1 MTFSGSRLPMKS
13 RSASGTAVRSLAPRL
28 PTEASCERGM
38 KPRSPRSTTRPPRF
52 ASTTSASTTSPL
64 FASSAIRAHCR
75 RLRARRVERTTRPSG
90 PSGWT
95 TAATTLSPTAT
106 SVPSPFASR
115 RESTPAERPP
125 RSTSAS
131 SPLTEATT
139 PSTTS
144 PGRSGRRARSSSS
157 VPARSSAIVS
167 GSTATIRRAGKQRA
181 IGMIRQTG
189 GAREESVNPTARW
202 PERLAHIAVLLRAEG
217 TAVLA
222 TSGDDLRTVF
232 AHDVSPDAKWR
243 AIFDA
248 DAVVR
253 ALGGTTVG
261 TAVAAGRW
269 EDEAAFALLTRIDL
283 PDGEALLCAL
293 RHGVPFDA
301 VELSTASAA
310 AELLAMSV
318 GDGRAMAE
326 AKHESAQN
334 NDRVALLERLL
345 TGLKETR
352 DASAL
357 LARAAEDIATRIG
370 AGGTSIML
378 VEGNRLRVR
387 ASVGIGV
394 PLGHE
399 QRVDQGIAGWVA
411 SRGERVVL
419 RGPVDDDR
427 FHGSD
432 PQAGESVIVP
442 LRAGDEIIGVLNVK
456 RPTGEGFGEK
466 LEVLDAIAGD
476 VGRALMAINRISD
489 LEREWRS
496 EVALEDVMRHA
507 AANDADAAARTAA
520 TAFGHHAVVVRAD
533 DGTLLA
539 LHAEDKECR
548 EAALEASAKV
558 EAPPGAGVRVGVAR
572 HDRPYEPSEQQLAGR
587 AADALGLLAHAGVE
601 STSTR
606 HTGVRVLAVEDHP
619 VMRLG
624 VRALLER
631 EGLVV
636 AGITSTCAEA
646 VDLIAEN
653 EPDVVLLDL
662 GLPDATGP
670 ESVTRIREVSSSLPI
685 IAFSVERTPEVIR
698 AVLRAGANGFV
709 SKDAPSSQV
718 IAALESAV
726 QGLTSL
732 GPAESRAL
740 SRIAEAAVAE
750 ATDEPTDVEVDDSE
764 PGAAVPV
771 REPLTPRELEL
782 LRYLA
787 EGYTNKEIAR
797 AMVLAEDT
805 VKKGVQTLIAKLGAT
820 DRTHAVVLALRRHLI
835 E

>member
-1 MTFSGSRLPMKS
+1 MFTHDI
-13 RSASGTAVRSLAPRL
+13 
-28 PTEASCERGM
+28 
-38 KPRSPRSTTRPPRF
+38 SP
-52 ASTTSASTTSPL
+52 
-64 FASSAIRAHCR
+64 
-75 RLRARRVERTTRPSG
+75 
-90 PSGWT
+90 
-95 TAATTLSPTAT
+95 
-106 SVPSPFASR
+106 
-115 RESTPAERPP
+115 
-125 RSTSAS
+125 
-131 SPLTEATT
+131 
-139 PSTTS
+139 
-144 PGRSGRRARSSSS
+144 
-157 VPARSSAIVS
+157 
-167 GSTATIRRAGKQRA
+167 
-181 IGMIRQTG
+181 QT
-189 GAREESVNPTARW
+189 N
-202 PERLAHIAVLLRAEG
+202 
-217 TAVLA
+217 
-222 TSGDDLRTVF
+222 
-232 AHDVSPDAKWR
+232 WR

-253 ALGGTTVG
+253 ALNGATVG
-261 TAVAAGRW
+261 SAVAAGRW
-269 EDEAAFALLTRIDL
+269 DEQAAFALLTRIDL

-301 VELSTASAA
+301 VELSTASSA

-318 GDGRAMAE
+318 GDGRAMAD

-334 NDRVALLERLL
+334 TDRVALLEHLL
-345 TGLKETR
+345 TGLEETR

-357 LARAAEDIATRIG
+357 LARAAEDIASRIG

-399 QRVDQGIAGWVA
+399 QRLDQGIAGWVA

-419 RGPVDDDR
+419 HGPVDDDR
-427 FHGSD
+427 FRGSD
-432 PQAGESVIVP
+432 PQAGESVIMP

-558 EAPPGAGVRVGVAR
+558 EAPPGSGVRVGVAR
-572 HDRPYEPSEQQLAGR
+572 HDRPYEPSEEQLAGR

-718 IAALESAV
+718 IAALEAAV
-726 QGLTSL
+726 QGLTAL

-740 SRIAEAAVAE
+740 SRIAEATVAE

-764 PGAAVPV
+764 PGVAAPV
-771 REPLTPRELEL
+771 HEPLTPRELEL

>member
-1 MTFSGSRLPMKS
+1 
-13 RSASGTAVRSLAPRL
+13 
-28 PTEASCERGM
+28 
-38 KPRSPRSTTRPPRF
+38 
-52 ASTTSASTTSPL
+52 
-64 FASSAIRAHCR
+64 
-75 RLRARRVERTTRPSG
+75 
-90 PSGWT
+90 
-95 TAATTLSPTAT
+95 
-106 SVPSPFASR
+106 
-115 RESTPAERPP
+115 
-125 RSTSAS
+125 
-131 SPLTEATT
+131 
-139 PSTTS
+139 
-144 PGRSGRRARSSSS
+144 
-157 VPARSSAIVS
+157 
-167 GSTATIRRAGKQRA
+167 
-181 IGMIRQTG
+181 MIRQTG
-189 GAREESVNPTARW
+189 GAREETVNPTARW

-232 AHDVSPDAKWR
+232 AHDVSPETKWR
-243 AIFDA
+243 GIFDA

-253 ALGGTTVG
+253 ALSGTTVG

-269 EDEAAFALLTRIDL
+269 EEDAAFALLTRIDL

-318 GDGRAMAE
+318 GDGRAMAD

-334 NDRVALLERLL
+334 NDRVALLEHLL
-345 TGLKETR
+345 AGLEETR

-357 LARAAEDIATRIG
+357 LARAAEDIAKRIG

-399 QRVDQGIAGWVA
+399 QRVDEGIAGWVA

-419 RGPVDDDR
+419 LGPVDDDR

-432 PQAGESVIVP
+432 PQAGESVSMP
-442 LRAGDEIIGVLNVK
+442 LRAGDAIIGVLNVK
-456 RPTGEGFGEK
+456 RPTDAEGFGQK
-466 LEVLDAIAGD
+466 LDVLDAIAGD
-476 VGRALMAINRISD
+476 VARALVAINRID
-489 LEREWRS
+489 ELEREWRS

-507 AANDADAAARTAA
+507 AASDGDAAARTAA
-520 TAFGHHAVVVRAD
+520 SSFGHHAVAVRAP
-533 DGTLLA
+533 DGRLLG
-539 LHAEDKECR
+539 LHSEDKECR

-558 EAPPGAGVRVGVAR
+558 QAPPGSGVRVGVAR
-572 HDRPYEPSEQQLAGR
+572 HGRPYEPSEEQLAGR
-587 AADALGLLAHAGVE
+587 AADALGLLAHTEVDSAPKRRSGI
-601 STSTR
+601 
-606 HTGVRVLAVEDHP
+606 RVLAVEDHP

-636 AGITSTCAEA
+636 AGITATCAEA
-646 VDLIAEN
+646 VDLLGEN

-670 ESVTRIREVSSSLPI
+670 EAVARIREVSSSLPI

-698 AVLRAGANGFV
+698 AVLRAGANGYV
-709 SKDAPSSQV
+709 SKDAPASQV
-718 IAALESAV
+718 IAALEAAV
-726 QGLTSL
+726 QGLTAL
-732 GPAESRAL
+732 GPAEARAL
-740 SRIAEAAVAE
+740 SRIVEAVPVPEATEEAA
-750 ATDEPTDVEVDDSE
+750 DVETDDSE
-764 PGAAVPV
+764 PGAPVPV

>member
-1 MTFSGSRLPMKS
+1 MFTHDI
-13 RSASGTAVRSLAPRL
+13 
-28 PTEASCERGM
+28 
-38 KPRSPRSTTRPPRF
+38 SP
-52 ASTTSASTTSPL
+52 
-64 FASSAIRAHCR
+64 
-75 RLRARRVERTTRPSG
+75 
-90 PSGWT
+90 
-95 TAATTLSPTAT
+95 
-106 SVPSPFASR
+106 
-115 RESTPAERPP
+115 
-125 RSTSAS
+125 
-131 SPLTEATT
+131 
-139 PSTTS
+139 
-144 PGRSGRRARSSSS
+144 
-157 VPARSSAIVS
+157 
-167 GSTATIRRAGKQRA
+167 
-181 IGMIRQTG
+181 QT
-189 GAREESVNPTARW
+189 N
-202 PERLAHIAVLLRAEG
+202 
-217 TAVLA
+217 
-222 TSGDDLRTVF
+222 
-232 AHDVSPDAKWR
+232 WR

-253 ALGGTTVG
+253 ALNGATVG
-261 TAVAAGRW
+261 SAVAAGRW
-269 EDEAAFALLTRIDL
+269 DEQAAFALLTRIDL

-301 VELSTASAA
+301 VELSTASSA

-318 GDGRAMAE
+318 GDGRAMAD

-334 NDRVALLERLL
+334 TDRVALLEHLL
-345 TGLKETR
+345 TGLEETR

-357 LARAAEDIATRIG
+357 LARAAEDIASRIG

-399 QRVDQGIAGWVA
+399 QRLDQGIAGWVA

-419 RGPVDDDR
+419 HGPVDDDR
-427 FHGSD
+427 FRGSD
-432 PQAGESVIVP
+432 PQAGESVIMP

-558 EAPPGAGVRVGVAR
+558 EAPPGSGVRVGVAR
-572 HDRPYEPSEQQLAGR
+572 HDRPYEPSEEQLAGR

-718 IAALESAV
+718 IAALEAAV
-726 QGLTSL
+726 QGLTAL

-740 SRIAEAAVAE
+740 SRIAEATVAG

-764 PGAAVPV
+764 PGVAAPV
-771 REPLTPRELEL
+771 HEPLTPRELEL

>member
-1 MTFSGSRLPMKS
+1 M
-13 RSASGTAVRSLAPRL
+13 
-28 PTEASCERGM
+28 
-38 KPRSPRSTTRPPRF
+38 
-52 ASTTSASTTSPL
+52 
-64 FASSAIRAHCR
+64 
-75 RLRARRVERTTRPSG
+75 
-90 PSGWT
+90 
-95 TAATTLSPTAT
+95 
-106 SVPSPFASR
+106 
-115 RESTPAERPP
+115 
-125 RSTSAS
+125 
-131 SPLTEATT
+131 
-139 PSTTS
+139 
-144 PGRSGRRARSSSS
+144 
-157 VPARSSAIVS
+157 
-167 GSTATIRRAGKQRA
+167 
-181 IGMIRQTG
+181 
-189 GAREESVNPTARW
+189 
-202 PERLAHIAVLLRAEG
+202 
-217 TAVLA
+217 
-222 TSGDDLRTVF
+222 F
-232 AHDVSPDAKWR
+232 AHDVSPDTKWR

-253 ALGGTTVG
+253 ALSGTTIG
-261 TAVAAGRW
+261 TAIAAGRW
-269 EDEAAFALLTRIDL
+269 DAQAAFALLTRIDL

-301 VELSTASAA
+301 VELSTASSA

-318 GDGRAMAE
+318 GDGRAMAD
-326 AKHESAQN
+326 AKNESAQT
-334 NDRVALLERLL
+334 NDRVALLEHLL
-345 TGLKETR
+345 TGLEETR
-352 DASAL
+352 DASSL
-357 LARAAEDIATRIG
+357 LAQAAEDIARRMG

-378 VEGNRLRVR
+378 VEGKRLRVR

-399 QRVDQGIAGWVA
+399 QGVDEGIAGWVA
-411 SRGERVVL
+411 SRGETVVL
-419 RGPVDDDR
+419 HGPVDDDR
-427 FHGSD
+427 FRGSD
-432 PQAGESVIVP
+432 PGAGEAVIMP

-456 RPTGEGFGEK
+456 RPTGEEGFGQK

-476 VGRALMAINRISD
+476 VARALVAINRIDD

-507 AANDADAAARTAA
+507 AASDAEAAARTAA
-520 TAFGHHAVVVRAD
+520 SSFGHHAVAVRAP
-533 DGTLLA
+533 DGRLLA
-539 LHAEDKECR
+539 LHADDKECR

-558 EAPPGAGVRVGVAR
+558 EAPPGSGVRVGVAR
-572 HDRPYEPSEQQLAGR
+572 HGRPYEPSEEKLAGR
-587 AADALGLLAHAGVE
+587 AAEALGLLAH
-601 STSTR
+601 TSMDSAPSK
-606 HTGVRVLAVEDHP
+606 HSGIRVLAVEDHP

-670 ESVTRIREVSSSLPI
+670 EAVTRIREASSSLPI
-685 IAFSVERTPEVIR
+685 VAFSVERTPELIR
-698 AVLRAGANGFV
+698 AVLRAGANGYV
-709 SKDAPSSQV
+709 SKDASSSQV
-718 IAALESAV
+718 IAALEAAV
-726 QGLTSL
+726 QGLTAL
-732 GPAESRAL
+732 GPAETRAL
-740 SRIAEAAVAE
+740 SRPIDPIPVAEAAAE
-750 ATDEPTDVEVDDSE
+750 DTADVEVDESE

>member
-1 MTFSGSRLPMKS
+1 M
-13 RSASGTAVRSLAPRL
+13 
-28 PTEASCERGM
+28 
-38 KPRSPRSTTRPPRF
+38 
-52 ASTTSASTTSPL
+52 
-64 FASSAIRAHCR
+64 
-75 RLRARRVERTTRPSG
+75 
-90 PSGWT
+90 
-95 TAATTLSPTAT
+95 TAAMTVSPTAT
-106 SVPSPFASR
+106 SVPSALASR
-115 RESTPAERPP
+115 RERTPAERPP
-125 RSTSAS
+125 RSTRAS

-139 PSTTS
+139 PSTIS
-144 PGRSGRRARSSSS
+144 PGRSGRSARSSSWM
-157 VPARSSAIVS
+157 PARSSSIVSASVASRSATRPGAPAPWAPTPAAPTS
-167 GSTATIRRAGKQRA
+167 GSTAMTGRG
-181 IGMIRQTG
+181 QTTCHPYDSPNG
-189 GAREESVNPTARW
+189 GAWEVTVNPTARW
-202 PERLAHIAVLLRAEG
+202 PERLAHIAALLRAEG
-217 TAVLA
+217 AAVVA

-232 AHDVSPDAKWR
+232 THDVSPQTNWR

-253 ALGGTTVG
+253 ALNGTQVG
-261 TAVAAGRW
+261 TPVAAGRW
-269 EDEAAFALLTRIDL
+269 DEQAAFALLTRIDL

-293 RHGVPFDA
+293 RHGIPFDA
-301 VELSTASAA
+301 IELSTAGSA

-318 GDGRAMAE
+318 GDGRAIAD

-345 TGLKETR
+345 TGLEETR

-357 LARAAEDIATRIG
+357 LARAAEDIASRIG

-399 QRVDQGIAGWVA
+399 QRLDQGIAGWVA

-427 FHGSD
+427 FRGSD

-456 RPTGEGFGEK
+456 RPTGAEGFGEK

-476 VGRALMAINRISD
+476 VGRALVAINRVSD

-520 TAFGHHAVVVRAD
+520 SAFGHHAVVVRAD
-533 DGTLLA
+533 DGTLHA

-558 EAPPGAGVRVGVAR
+558 AAPPGAGVRVGVAR

-587 AADALGLLAHAGVE
+587 ATDALGLLAHAGVE

-718 IAALESAV
+718 IAALEAAV
-726 QGLTSL
+726 QGLTAL

-740 SRIAEAAVAE
+740 SRIAEATVAE

-764 PGAAVPV
+764 PGVAAPV
-771 REPLTPRELEL
+771 HEPLTPRELEL

>member
-1 MTFSGSRLPMKS
+1 
-13 RSASGTAVRSLAPRL
+13 
-28 PTEASCERGM
+28 
-38 KPRSPRSTTRPPRF
+38 
-52 ASTTSASTTSPL
+52 
-64 FASSAIRAHCR
+64 
-75 RLRARRVERTTRPSG
+75 
-90 PSGWT
+90 
-95 TAATTLSPTAT
+95 
-106 SVPSPFASR
+106 
-115 RESTPAERPP
+115 
-125 RSTSAS
+125 
-131 SPLTEATT
+131 
-139 PSTTS
+139 
-144 PGRSGRRARSSSS
+144 
-157 VPARSSAIVS
+157 
-167 GSTATIRRAGKQRA
+167 
-181 IGMIRQTG
+181 MIRQTG

-217 TAVLA
+217 AAVLA

-232 AHDVSPDAKWR
+232 AHDVSPDTKWR
-243 AIFDA
+243 GIFDA

-253 ALGGTTVG
+253 AIGGGTIG

-293 RHGVPFDA
+293 RHGIPFDA
-301 VELSTASAA
+301 VDLSTAGAA

-318 GDGRAMAE
+318 GDGRAMAD
-326 AKHESAQN
+326 AKHENAQN
-334 NDRVALLERLL
+334 NDRVALLEHLL
-345 TGLKETR
+345 TGLEETH

-357 LARAAEDIATRIG
+357 LARAAEDIATRMG

-378 VEGNRLRVR
+378 IEGNRLRVR

-399 QRVDQGIAGWVA
+399 QRVDEGIAGWVA

-419 RGPVDDDR
+419 LGPVDDER

-432 PQAGESVIVP
+432 PGAGESVIMP
-442 LRAGDEIIGVLNVK
+442 LRAGDDVIGVLNVK
-456 RPTGEGFGEK
+456 RPTGAEGFGQK

-476 VGRALMAINRISD
+476 VARALVAINRIDD
-489 LEREWRS
+489 LEREFRS

-507 AANDADAAARTAA
+507 AASDAEAAARTAA
-520 TAFGHHAVVVRAD
+520 SSFGHHAVVVRAP
-533 DGTLLA
+533 DGRILA
-539 LHAEDKECR
+539 LHADDKECR

-558 EAPPGAGVRVGVAR
+558 EAPPGLGVRVGVAR
-572 HDRPYEPSEQQLAGR
+572 HGRPYEPGEEQLAGR
-587 AADALGLLAHAGVE
+587 AADALGLLAHAEVASAPARRAGI
-601 STSTR
+601 
-606 HTGVRVLAVEDHP
+606 RVLAVEDHP

-662 GLPDATGP
+662 GLPDASGP
-670 ESVTRIREVSSSLPI
+670 EAVSRIREVSSSLPI
-685 IAFSVERTPEVIR
+685 IAFSVERVPEVIR
-698 AVLRAGANGFV
+698 AVLRAGANGYV

-718 IAALESAV
+718 IAALEAAV
-726 QGLTSL
+726 QGLTAL
-732 GPAESRAL
+732 GSAEARAL
-740 SRIAEAAVAE
+740 SRTAEAVPAAEAAEDTA
-750 ATDEPTDVEVDDSE
+750 DVEIDDSE

>member
-1 MTFSGSRLPMKS
+1 
-13 RSASGTAVRSLAPRL
+13 
-28 PTEASCERGM
+28 
-38 KPRSPRSTTRPPRF
+38 
-52 ASTTSASTTSPL
+52 
-64 FASSAIRAHCR
+64 
-75 RLRARRVERTTRPSG
+75 
-90 PSGWT
+90 
-95 TAATTLSPTAT
+95 
-106 SVPSPFASR
+106 
-115 RESTPAERPP
+115 
-125 RSTSAS
+125 
-131 SPLTEATT
+131 
-139 PSTTS
+139 
-144 PGRSGRRARSSSS
+144 
-157 VPARSSAIVS
+157 
-167 GSTATIRRAGKQRA
+167 
-181 IGMIRQTG
+181 MIRQTG
-189 GAREESVNPTARW
+189 GAREETVNPTARW

-217 TAVLA
+217 AAVLA

-232 AHDVSPDAKWR
+232 AHDVTPDTKWR
-243 AIFDA
+243 GIFDA

-253 ALGGTTVG
+253 ALSGSTVG
-261 TAVAAGRW
+261 TPVAAGRW
-269 EDEAAFALLTRIDL
+269 EEDAAFALLTRIDL

-301 VELSTASAA
+301 VELSTAGAA

-318 GDGRAMAE
+318 GDGRAMAD
-326 AKHESAQN
+326 AKNESAQN

-345 TGLKETR
+345 MGLEETR

-357 LARAAEDIATRIG
+357 LARAAEDIAARIG

-387 ASVGIGV
+387 ASVGVGV

-399 QRVDQGIAGWVA
+399 QRADEGIAGWVA

-419 RGPVDDDR
+419 MGPVDDDR
-427 FHGSD
+427 FRGSD
-432 PQAGESVIVP
+432 PQAGESVIMP

-456 RPTGEGFGEK
+456 RPTGGEGFGQK
-466 LEVLDAIAGD
+466 LEILDAIAGD
-476 VGRALMAINRISD
+476 VGRALVAINRID
-489 LEREWRS
+489 GLEREFRS
-496 EVALEDVMRHA
+496 EVALEDVMRQA
-507 AANDADAAARTAA
+507 AASDGDAAARTAA
-520 TAFGHHAVVVRAD
+520 SSFGHHAVAVRAS
-533 DGTLLA
+533 DGRILA

-558 EAPPGAGVRVGVAR
+558 EAAPGSGIRVGVAR
-572 HDRPYEPSEQQLAGR
+572 HGRPYEPSEEPLAAR
-587 AADALGLLAHAGVE
+587 TADALGLLAHTEGE
-601 STSTR
+601 SAPKRRS
-606 HTGVRVLAVEDHP
+606 GVRVLAVEDHP

-646 VDLIAEN
+646 VDLIAEE

-662 GLPDATGP
+662 SLPDASGP
-670 ESVTRIREVSSSLPI
+670 EAVTRIREVSSSLPI
-685 IAFSVERTPEVIR
+685 VAFSVEDSPEMIR
-698 AVLRAGANGFV
+698 AVLRAGANGYV
-709 SKDAPSSQV
+709 SKNAPSSQV
-718 IAALESAV
+718 VAALEAAV
-726 QGLTSL
+726 QGLTAL
-732 GPAESRAL
+732 GPAEARAL
-740 SRIAEAAVAE
+740 NRITEPIPVVGVVEGSAE
-750 ATDEPTDVEVDDSE
+750 VEVDDSE
-764 PGAAVPV
+764 PGAPVAV

>member
-1 MTFSGSRLPMKS
+1 M
-13 RSASGTAVRSLAPRL
+13 
-28 PTEASCERGM
+28 
-38 KPRSPRSTTRPPRF
+38 
-52 ASTTSASTTSPL
+52 
-64 FASSAIRAHCR
+64 
-75 RLRARRVERTTRPSG
+75 
-90 PSGWT
+90 
-95 TAATTLSPTAT
+95 
-106 SVPSPFASR
+106 
-115 RESTPAERPP
+115 
-125 RSTSAS
+125 
-131 SPLTEATT
+131 
-139 PSTTS
+139 
-144 PGRSGRRARSSSS
+144 
-157 VPARSSAIVS
+157 
-167 GSTATIRRAGKQRA
+167 
-181 IGMIRQTG
+181 GMIRQTG
-189 GAREESVNPTARW
+189 GAREETVNPTARW

-217 TAVLA
+217 AAVLA

-232 AHDVSPDAKWR
+232 AHDVAPDTKWR
-243 AIFDA
+243 GIFDA

-253 ALGGTTVG
+253 ALSGSTVG
-261 TAVAAGRW
+261 TPVAAGRW
-269 EDEAAFALLTRIDL
+269 EEDAAFALLTRIDL

-301 VELSTASAA
+301 VELSTAGAA

-318 GDGRAMAE
+318 GDGRAMAD
-326 AKHESAQN
+326 AKNESAQN

-345 TGLKETR
+345 MGLEETR

-357 LARAAEDIATRIG
+357 LARAAEDIAARIG

-387 ASVGIGV
+387 ASVGVGV

-399 QRVDQGIAGWVA
+399 QRADEGIAGWVA

-419 RGPVDDDR
+419 MGPVDDDR
-427 FHGSD
+427 FRGSD
-432 PQAGESVIVP
+432 PQAGESVIMP

-456 RPTGEGFGEK
+456 RPTGGEGFGQK
-466 LEVLDAIAGD
+466 LEILDAIAGD
-476 VGRALMAINRISD
+476 VGRALVAINRID
-489 LEREWRS
+489 GLEREFRS
-496 EVALEDVMRHA
+496 EVALEDVMRQA
-507 AANDADAAARTAA
+507 AASDGDAAARTAA
-520 TAFGHHAVVVRAD
+520 SSFGHHAVAVRAS
-533 DGTLLA
+533 DGRILA

-558 EAPPGAGVRVGVAR
+558 EAAPGSGIRVGVAR
-572 HDRPYEPSEQQLAGR
+572 HGRPYEPSEEPLAAR
-587 AADALGLLAHAGVE
+587 TADALGLLAHTEGE
-601 STSTR
+601 SAPKRRS
-606 HTGVRVLAVEDHP
+606 GVRVLAVEDHP

-646 VDLIAEN
+646 VDLIAEE

-662 GLPDATGP
+662 SLPDASGP
-670 ESVTRIREVSSSLPI
+670 EAVTRIREVSSSLPI
-685 IAFSVERTPEVIR
+685 VAFSVEDSPEVIR
-698 AVLRAGANGFV
+698 AVLRAGANGYV
-709 SKDAPSSQV
+709 SKDAPASQV
-718 IAALESAV
+718 VAALEAAV
-726 QGLTSL
+726 QGLTAL
-732 GPAESRAL
+732 GPAEARAL
-740 SRIAEAAVAE
+740 NRI
-750 ATDEPTDVEVDDSE
+750 TEPIPVVGVVEESGDTEVDDSE
-764 PGAAVPV
+764 PGAPVAV

>member
-1 MTFSGSRLPMKS
+1 MTG
-13 RSASGTAVRSLAPRL
+13 
-28 PTEASCERGM
+28 RGQTTCH
-38 KPRSPRSTTRPPRF
+38 PYDSPN
-52 ASTTSASTTSPL
+52 
-64 FASSAIRAHCR
+64 
-75 RLRARRVERTTRPSG
+75 
-90 PSGWT
+90 
-95 TAATTLSPTAT
+95 
-106 SVPSPFASR
+106 
-115 RESTPAERPP
+115 
-125 RSTSAS
+125 
-131 SPLTEATT
+131 
-139 PSTTS
+139 
-144 PGRSGRRARSSSS
+144 
-157 VPARSSAIVS
+157 
-167 GSTATIRRAGKQRA
+167 
-181 IGMIRQTG
+181 G
-189 GAREESVNPTARW
+189 GAWEDTVNPTARW
-202 PERLAHIAVLLRAEG
+202 PERLAHIAALLRAEG
-217 TAVLA
+217 AAVLA

-232 AHDVSPDAKWR
+232 AHEVSADTKWR
-243 AIFDA
+243 VIFDA

-253 ALGGTTVG
+253 ALNGAQVG
-261 TAVAAGRW
+261 TPVAAGRW
-269 EDEAAFALLTRIDL
+269 DEQAAFALLTRIDL

-301 VELSTASAA
+301 IELSTAGSA

-318 GDGRAMAE
+318 GDGRAIAD

-345 TGLKETR
+345 TGLEETR

-357 LARAAEDIATRIG
+357 LARAAEDIASRIG

-378 VEGNRLRVR
+378 VEGNRLRIR

-399 QRVDQGIAGWVA
+399 QRVDEGIAGWVA

-419 RGPVDDDR
+419 LGPVDDDR
-427 FHGSD
+427 FRGSD
-432 PQAGESVIVP
+432 PQAGEAVIMP
-442 LRAGDEIIGVLNVK
+442 LRAGAEVIGVLNVK
-456 RPTGEGFGEK
+456 RPTGADGFGQK
-466 LEVLDAIAGD
+466 LEVLDAVAGD
-476 VGRALMAINRISD
+476 VSRALVAIRRID
-489 LEREWRS
+489 RLERDWRS
-496 EVALEDVMRHA
+496 EAALEDVMRHA
-507 AANDADAAARTAA
+507 AANDAEAAARTAA
-520 TAFGHHAVVVRAD
+520 SSFGHHAVVVRAD

-558 EAPPGAGVRVGVAR
+558 EAPPGSGVRVGVAR
-572 HDRPYEPSEQQLAGR
+572 HGRPYEPGEEQLAGR
-587 AADALGLLAHAGVE
+587 AADALGLLAHAGVA
-601 STSTR
+601 SAPTR

-646 VDLIAEN
+646 VDLIAED

-662 GLPDATGP
+662 GLPDASGP
-670 ESVTRIREVSSSLPI
+670 EAVSRIRQVSSSLPI

-718 IAALESAV
+718 IAALEAAV
-726 QGLTSL
+726 QGLTAL
-732 GPAESRAL
+732 GPAEARAL
-740 SRIAEAAVAE
+740 SRIAEAIPVGDAADE
-750 ATDEPTDVEVDDSE
+750 AVEVEADDSE

>member
-1 MTFSGSRLPMKS
+1 
-13 RSASGTAVRSLAPRL
+13 
-28 PTEASCERGM
+28 
-38 KPRSPRSTTRPPRF
+38 
-52 ASTTSASTTSPL
+52 
-64 FASSAIRAHCR
+64 
-75 RLRARRVERTTRPSG
+75 
-90 PSGWT
+90 
-95 TAATTLSPTAT
+95 
-106 SVPSPFASR
+106 
-115 RESTPAERPP
+115 
-125 RSTSAS
+125 
-131 SPLTEATT
+131 
-139 PSTTS
+139 
-144 PGRSGRRARSSSS
+144 
-157 VPARSSAIVS
+157 
-167 GSTATIRRAGKQRA
+167 
-181 IGMIRQTG
+181 MIRQTG

-202 PERLAHIAVLLRAEG
+202 PERLAHIAILLRAEG
-217 TAVLA
+217 AAVLA
-222 TSGDDLRTVF
+222 TSGDDLRAVF
-232 AHDVSPDAKWR
+232 THDVLPDIKWR
-243 AIFDA
+243 GIFDA

-253 ALGGTTVG
+253 ALGGATIG

-293 RHGVPFDA
+293 RHGIPFDA
-301 VELSTASAA
+301 IELSTASSA
-310 AELLAMSV
+310 AELLGMSV
-318 GDGRAMAE
+318 GDGRAMAD

-334 NDRVALLERLL
+334 NDRVALLEHLL
-345 TGLKETR
+345 TDLEETR

-357 LARAAEDIATRIG
+357 LGRAAEDIASRMG

-399 QRVDQGIAGWVA
+399 QRLNEGIAGWVA

-419 RGPVDDDR
+419 LGPVDDDR
-427 FHGSD
+427 FRGSD
-432 PQAGESVIVP
+432 PQAGESVIMP
-442 LRAGDEIIGVLNVK
+442 LRAGDDVIGVLNLK
-456 RPTGEGFGEK
+456 RPTGGEGFGQK

-476 VGRALMAINRISD
+476 LARALAAINRID
-489 LEREWRS
+489 GLERERRS
-496 EVALEDVMRHA
+496 EAALEDVMRHA
-507 AANDADAAARTAA
+507 ATRDAEAAARTAA
-520 TAFGHHAVVVRAD
+520 TAFGHHAVAVRAT
-533 DGTLLA
+533 DGRILA
-539 LHAEDKECR
+539 LHADDKECR
-548 EAALEASAKV
+548 EAALDASAKV
-558 EAPPGAGVRVGVAR
+558 EARPGSGVRVGVAR
-572 HDRPYEPSEQQLAGR
+572 HDRPYEPNERELAGR
-587 AADALGLLAHAGVE
+587 AADALGLLAHTGIE
-601 STSTR
+601 SAPSR
-606 HTGVRVLAVEDHP
+606 HSGIRVLAVEDHP

-670 ESVTRIREVSSSLPI
+670 EAVTRIREVSGSLPI

-698 AVLRAGANGFV
+698 AVLRAGANGYV

-718 IAALESAV
+718 IAALEAAV
-726 QGLTSL
+726 QGLTAL
-732 GPAESRAL
+732 GPVEARAL
-740 SRIAEAAVAE
+740 SRIAEVVPVAE
-750 ATDEPTDVEVDDSE
+750 PPDENAEAEAEAEDSE

>member
-1 MTFSGSRLPMKS
+1 
-13 RSASGTAVRSLAPRL
+13 
-28 PTEASCERGM
+28 
-38 KPRSPRSTTRPPRF
+38 
-52 ASTTSASTTSPL
+52 
-64 FASSAIRAHCR
+64 
-75 RLRARRVERTTRPSG
+75 
-90 PSGWT
+90 
-95 TAATTLSPTAT
+95 
-106 SVPSPFASR
+106 
-115 RESTPAERPP
+115 
-125 RSTSAS
+125 
-131 SPLTEATT
+131 
-139 PSTTS
+139 
-144 PGRSGRRARSSSS
+144 
-157 VPARSSAIVS
+157 
-167 GSTATIRRAGKQRA
+167 
-181 IGMIRQTG
+181 MIRQTG
-189 GAREESVNPTARW
+189 GAREETVNPTARW

-232 AHDVSPDAKWR
+232 AHDLLPDSKWR
-243 AIFDA
+243 GIFDA

-253 ALGGTTVG
+253 ALGGTTIS

-269 EDEAAFALLTRIDL
+269 DDEAAFALLTRIDL

-301 VELSTASAA
+301 VELSTASSA

-318 GDGRAMAE
+318 GDGRAIAD
-326 AKHESAQN
+326 AKHESSQN
-334 NDRVALLERLL
+334 NDRLALLERLL
-345 TGLKETR
+345 VGLEETR

-357 LARAAEDIATRIG
+357 LARAAEDIATRMG
-370 AGGTSIML
+370 AGGASIML
-378 VEGNRLRVR
+378 IEGKQLRVR

-399 QRVDQGIAGWVA
+399 QRVDEGIAGWVA

-419 RGPVDDDR
+419 LGPVDDDR

-432 PQAGESVIVP
+432 PQAGESVITP

-456 RPTGEGFGEK
+456 RPMGAEGFGQK

-476 VGRALMAINRISD
+476 VGRALVAINRIAD
-489 LEREWRS
+489 LDREWQS
-496 EVALEDVMRHA
+496 EVALEDVMRQA
-507 AANDADAAARTAA
+507 ATGAGDAAARSAA
-520 TAFGHHAVVVRAD
+520 SSFGHHAVAVRAP
-533 DGTLLA
+533 DGRILA

-548 EAALEASAKV
+548 EAALEASAQV
-558 EAPPGAGVRVGVAR
+558 QAPPGSGIRVGVAR
-572 HDRPYEPSEQQLAGR
+572 HGQPYEPGEEQLAGR
-587 AADALGLLAHAGVE
+587 AADALGLLAHTGLE
-601 STSTR
+601 SSPKR
-606 HTGVRVLAVEDHP
+606 QSGVRVLAVEDHP

-646 VDLIAEN
+646 VDLIAED

-662 GLPDATGP
+662 GLPDASGADA
-670 ESVTRIREVSSSLPI
+670 VTRIREVSGTLPI
-685 IAFSVERTPEVIR
+685 IAFSVERAPEVIR

-718 IAALESAV
+718 VAALEAAV
-726 QGLTSL
+726 QGLTAI
-732 GPAESRAL
+732 GPAEARAL
-740 SRIAEAAVAE
+740 SRMAEAAPVAE
-750 ATDEPTDVEVDDSE
+750 PVEETPEVAPDDSE
-764 PGAAVPV
+764 PGAAVAV

-820 DRTHAVVLALRRHLI
+820 DRTHAVVLALRRHII

>member
-1 MTFSGSRLPMKS
+1 M
-13 RSASGTAVRSLAPRL
+13 
-28 PTEASCERGM
+28 
-38 KPRSPRSTTRPPRF
+38 
-52 ASTTSASTTSPL
+52 
-64 FASSAIRAHCR
+64 
-75 RLRARRVERTTRPSG
+75 
-90 PSGWT
+90 
-95 TAATTLSPTAT
+95 TAAMTVSPTAP
-106 SVPSPFASR
+106 SVPSALASR
-115 RESTPAERPP
+115 RERTPAERPP
-125 RSTSAS
+125 RSTRAS

-139 PSTTS
+139 PSTIS
-144 PGRSGRRARSSSS
+144 PGRSGRSARSSSWM
-157 VPARSSAIVS
+157 PARSSSIVSASVASRSATRPGAPAPWAPTPAAPTS
-167 GSTATIRRAGKQRA
+167 GSTATTGRG
-181 IGMIRQTG
+181 QTTCHAYDSPNG
-189 GAREESVNPTARW
+189 GAWEVSVNPTARW
-202 PERLAHIAVLLRAEG
+202 PERLAHIAALLRAEG
-217 TAVLA
+217 AAVVA

-232 AHDVSPDAKWR
+232 THDVSPQTNWR

-253 ALGGTTVG
+253 ALNGATVG
-261 TAVAAGRW
+261 SAVAAGRW
-269 EDEAAFALLTRIDL
+269 DEQAAFALLTRIDL

-301 VELSTASAA
+301 VELSTASSA

-318 GDGRAMAE
+318 GDGRAMAD

-334 NDRVALLERLL
+334 TDRVALLERLL
-345 TGLKETR
+345 TGLEETR

-357 LARAAEDIATRIG
+357 LARAAEDIASRIG

-399 QRVDQGIAGWVA
+399 QRLDQGIAGWVV

-419 RGPVDDDR
+419 TGPVDDDR
-427 FHGSD
+427 FRGTD
-432 PQAGESVIVP
+432 PQAGESVIMP

-456 RPTGEGFGEK
+456 RPTGAEGFGEK

-476 VGRALMAINRISD
+476 VGRALVAINRISD

-520 TAFGHHAVVVRAD
+520 SAFGHHAVVVRAD

-572 HDRPYEPSEQQLAGR
+572 HDRPYEPSEEQLAGR
-587 AADALGLLAHAGVE
+587 VADALGLLAHAGVE
-601 STSTR
+601 SAPTR
-606 HTGVRVLAVEDHP
+606 HSGVRVLAVEDHP

-631 EGLVV
+631 EGLIV

-662 GLPDATGP
+662 GLPDASGP
-670 ESVTRIREVSSSLPI
+670 EAVARIREVSSSLPI

-698 AVLRAGANGFV
+698 AVLRAGANGYV
-709 SKDAPSSQV
+709 SKDAPSTQV
-718 IAALESAV
+718 IAALEAAV
-726 QGLTSL
+726 QGLTAL
-732 GPAESRAL
+732 GPAEARAL
-740 SRIAEAAVAE
+740 SRMAEAVPVAEAAEDTAE
-750 ATDEPTDVEVDDSE
+750 VEVDDSE
-764 PGAAVPV
+764 PGAPVPV

>member
-1 MTFSGSRLPMKS
+1 M
-13 RSASGTAVRSLAPRL
+13 
-28 PTEASCERGM
+28 
-38 KPRSPRSTTRPPRF
+38 
-52 ASTTSASTTSPL
+52 
-64 FASSAIRAHCR
+64 
-75 RLRARRVERTTRPSG
+75 
-90 PSGWT
+90 
-95 TAATTLSPTAT
+95 
-106 SVPSPFASR
+106 
-115 RESTPAERPP
+115 
-125 RSTSAS
+125 
-131 SPLTEATT
+131 
-139 PSTTS
+139 
-144 PGRSGRRARSSSS
+144 
-157 VPARSSAIVS
+157 
-167 GSTATIRRAGKQRA
+167 
-181 IGMIRQTG
+181 
-189 GAREESVNPTARW
+189 
-202 PERLAHIAVLLRAEG
+202 
-217 TAVLA
+217 
-222 TSGDDLRTVF
+222 F
-232 AHDVSPDAKWR
+232 AHDVSPDTTWR
-243 AIFDA
+243 GIFEA

-253 ALGGTTVG
+253 ALGGATIG

-269 EDEAAFALLTRIDL
+269 DEQAAYALLTRIEL

-301 VELSTASAA
+301 VELSTASSA

-318 GDGRAMAE
+318 GDGRAMTD

-334 NDRVALLERLL
+334 NDRVALLEHLL
-345 TGLKETR
+345 TGLEETR
-352 DASAL
+352 DGSAL
-357 LARAAEDIATRIG
+357 LAQAAEDIAARMG

-399 QRVDQGIAGWVA
+399 QRIDQGIAGWVA
-411 SRGERVVL
+411 SRGETIVL
-419 RGPVDDDR
+419 HGPVDEER
-427 FHGSD
+427 FRGSD
-432 PQAGESVIVP
+432 PDAGEAVIMP
-442 LRAGDEIIGVLNVK
+442 LRAGDEIIGVLNIK
-456 RPTGEGFGEK
+456 RPTGDEGFGQK
-466 LEVLDAIAGD
+466 LVVLDAIAGD
-476 VGRALMAINRISD
+476 VARALVAINRIDD
-489 LEREWRS
+489 LEREMRS

-507 AANDADAAARTAA
+507 AASDADAAARTAA
-520 TAFGHHAVVVRAD
+520 TSFGHHAVVVRAP
-533 DGTLLA
+533 DGRLLA

-558 EAPPGAGVRVGVAR
+558 EAPPGSGVRVGVAR
-572 HDRPYEPSEQQLAGR
+572 HDRPYEPSEEHLAER
-587 AADALGLLAHAGVE
+587 AAEALGFLAHTGME
-601 STSTR
+601 SAPTR
-606 HTGVRVLAVEDHP
+606 HSGVRVLAVEDHP

-662 GLPDATGP
+662 GLPDASGP
-670 ESVTRIREVSSSLPI
+670 EAVSRIREVSSSLPI
-685 IAFSVERTPEVIR
+685 VAFSVERSPEVIR
-698 AVLRAGANGFV
+698 AVLRAGANGYV

-718 IAALESAV
+718 IAALEAAV
-726 QGLTSL
+726 QGLTAL
-732 GPAESRAL
+732 GPTEARAL
-740 SRIAEAAVAE
+740 SRTAEAIPAPEGAE
-750 ATDEPTDVEVDDSE
+750 DTGDAEVEESE

>member
-1 MTFSGSRLPMKS
+1 
-13 RSASGTAVRSLAPRL
+13 
-28 PTEASCERGM
+28 
-38 KPRSPRSTTRPPRF
+38 
-52 ASTTSASTTSPL
+52 
-64 FASSAIRAHCR
+64 
-75 RLRARRVERTTRPSG
+75 
-90 PSGWT
+90 
-95 TAATTLSPTAT
+95 
-106 SVPSPFASR
+106 
-115 RESTPAERPP
+115 
-125 RSTSAS
+125 
-131 SPLTEATT
+131 
-139 PSTTS
+139 
-144 PGRSGRRARSSSS
+144 
-157 VPARSSAIVS
+157 
-167 GSTATIRRAGKQRA
+167 
-181 IGMIRQTG
+181 MIRQTG

-202 PERLAHIAVLLRAEG
+202 PERLTHIAALLRAEG
-217 TAVLA
+217 AAVLA

-232 AHDVSPDAKWR
+232 AHDISPDTKWR

-253 ALGGTTVG
+253 ALSGTTIG

-269 EDEAAFALLTRIDL
+269 NEQAAFALLTRIDL

-301 VELSTASAA
+301 VELSTAISA

-318 GDGRAMAE
+318 DDGRAMAD
-326 AKHESAQN
+326 AKNESAQN
-334 NDRVALLERLL
+334 NDRVALLEHLL
-345 TGLKETR
+345 TGLEETR
-352 DASAL
+352 DTSAL
-357 LARAAEDIATRIG
+357 LARAAEDIARRMG

-399 QRVDQGIAGWVA
+399 QRVDEGIAGWVA
-411 SRGERVVL
+411 SRGETVVL
-419 RGPVDDDR
+419 HGPVEDDDR
-427 FHGSD
+427 FRGSD
-432 PQAGESVIVP
+432 PQAGEAVITP
-442 LRAGDEIIGVLNVK
+442 LRAGDEILGVLNVK
-456 RPTGEGFGEK
+456 RPRGSVGFGQK

-476 VGRALMAINRISD
+476 VARAIVAINRID
-489 LEREWRS
+489 VLEREFRS
-496 EVALEDVMRHA
+496 EAALEEVMRHA
-507 AANDADAAARTAA
+507 AASDAEAAARTAA
-520 TAFGHHAVVVRAD
+520 SSFGHHAVAVRAA
-533 DGTLLA
+533 DGRLLA
-539 LHAEDKECR
+539 LHADDKECR

-558 EAPPGAGVRVGVAR
+558 EASPGSGVRVGVAR
-572 HDRPYEPSEQQLAGR
+572 HGRPYEPSEEHLAGR
-587 AADALGLLAHAGVE
+587 AAEALGFLAHTGVE
-601 STSTR
+601 SAPSK
-606 HTGVRVLAVEDHP
+606 HAGVRVLAVEDHP

-646 VDLIAEN
+646 VDLIAED

-662 GLPDATGP
+662 GLPDASGS
-670 ESVTRIREVSSSLPI
+670 EAVSRIREVSSSVPI
-685 IAFSVERTPEVIR
+685 VAFSVERTPDVIR
-698 AVLRAGANGFV
+698 AVLRAGANGYV
-709 SKDAPSSQV
+709 SKDAPASQV
-718 IAALESAV
+718 IAALEAAV
-726 QGLTSL
+726 QGLTAL
-732 GPAESRAL
+732 GPAEARAL
-740 SRIAEAAVAE
+740 SRTAETIPVIEVADDASE
-750 ATDEPTDVEVDDSE
+750 GEVDESE

>member
-1 MTFSGSRLPMKS
+1 M
-13 RSASGTAVRSLAPRL
+13 
-28 PTEASCERGM
+28 
-38 KPRSPRSTTRPPRF
+38 
-52 ASTTSASTTSPL
+52 
-64 FASSAIRAHCR
+64 
-75 RLRARRVERTTRPSG
+75 
-90 PSGWT
+90 
-95 TAATTLSPTAT
+95 
-106 SVPSPFASR
+106 
-115 RESTPAERPP
+115 
-125 RSTSAS
+125 
-131 SPLTEATT
+131 
-139 PSTTS
+139 
-144 PGRSGRRARSSSS
+144 
-157 VPARSSAIVS
+157 
-167 GSTATIRRAGKQRA
+167 
-181 IGMIRQTG
+181 GMIRQTG
-189 GAREESVNPTARW
+189 GAREETVNPTARW

-217 TAVLA
+217 AAVLA
-222 TSGDDLRTVF
+222 TSGDDLRTIF
-232 AHDVSPDAKWR
+232 AHDVASDTKWR
-243 AIFDA
+243 GIFDA

-253 ALGGTTVG
+253 ALSGSTVG
-261 TAVAAGRW
+261 TPVAAGRW
-269 EDEAAFALLTRIDL
+269 EEDAAFALLTRIDL

-310 AELLAMSV
+310 AELLGMSV
-318 GDGRAMAE
+318 GDGRAMAD
-326 AKHESAQN
+326 AKNESAQT

-345 TGLKETR
+345 MGLEETR

-387 ASVGIGV
+387 ASVGVGV

-399 QRVDQGIAGWVA
+399 QRVDEGIAGWVA

-419 RGPVDDDR
+419 MGPVDDDR

-432 PQAGESVIVP
+432 PQAGESVIMP
-442 LRAGDEIIGVLNVK
+442 LRAGDEIIGVLNIK
-456 RPTGEGFGEK
+456 RPTGGEGFGQK
-466 LEVLDAIAGD
+466 LKVLDAIAGD
-476 VGRALMAINRISD
+476 VGRALVAINRIDD
-489 LEREWRS
+489 LEREFRS
-496 EVALEDVMRHA
+496 EVALENVMRQA
-507 AANDADAAARTAA
+507 AASDGDAAARTAA
-520 TAFGHHAVVVRAD
+520 SSFGHHAVAVRAS
-533 DGTLLA
+533 DGRILA

-558 EAPPGAGVRVGVAR
+558 EAPPGSEIRVGVAR
-572 HDRPYEPSEQQLAGR
+572 HGRPYEPGEEPLAGR
-587 AADALGLLAHAGVE
+587 VADALGLLAHTEGE
-601 STSTR
+601 SAPKRRS
-606 HTGVRVLAVEDHP
+606 GVRVLAVEDHP

-646 VDLIAEN
+646 VDLIAEE

-662 GLPDATGP
+662 GLPDASGP
-670 ESVTRIREVSSSLPI
+670 EAVTRIREVSSSLPI
-685 IAFSVERTPEVIR
+685 VAFSVERTAEVIR
-698 AVLRAGANGFV
+698 AVLRAGANGFI
-709 SKDAPSSQV
+709 SKDAPSSQLV
-718 IAALESAV
+718 AALEAAV
-726 QGLTSL
+726 QGLTAL
-732 GPAESRAL
+732 GPAEARAL
-740 SRIAEAAVAE
+740 NRIAEAV
-750 ATDEPTDVEVDDSE
+750 PVVGVVEESTEVEIDDSE
-764 PGAAVPV
+764 PGAPIAV

>member
-1 MTFSGSRLPMKS
+1 M
-13 RSASGTAVRSLAPRL
+13 
-28 PTEASCERGM
+28 
-38 KPRSPRSTTRPPRF
+38 
-52 ASTTSASTTSPL
+52 
-64 FASSAIRAHCR
+64 
-75 RLRARRVERTTRPSG
+75 
-90 PSGWT
+90 
-95 TAATTLSPTAT
+95 
-106 SVPSPFASR
+106 
-115 RESTPAERPP
+115 
-125 RSTSAS
+125 
-131 SPLTEATT
+131 
-139 PSTTS
+139 
-144 PGRSGRRARSSSS
+144 
-157 VPARSSAIVS
+157 
-167 GSTATIRRAGKQRA
+167 
-181 IGMIRQTG
+181 GMIRQTG
-189 GAREESVNPTARW
+189 GAREETVNPTARW

-217 TAVLA
+217 AAVLA
-222 TSGDDLRTVF
+222 TSGDDLRTIF
-232 AHDVSPDAKWR
+232 AHDVASDTKWR
-243 AIFDA
+243 GIFDA

-253 ALGGTTVG
+253 ALSGSTVG
-261 TAVAAGRW
+261 TPVAAGRW
-269 EDEAAFALLTRIDL
+269 EEDAAFALLTRIDL

-310 AELLAMSV
+310 AELLGMSV
-318 GDGRAMAE
+318 GDGRAMAD
-326 AKHESAQN
+326 AKNESAQT

-345 TGLKETR
+345 MGLEETR

-387 ASVGIGV
+387 ASVGVGV

-399 QRVDQGIAGWVA
+399 QRVDEGIAGWVA

-419 RGPVDDDR
+419 MGPVDDDR

-432 PQAGESVIVP
+432 PQAGESVIMP
-442 LRAGDEIIGVLNVK
+442 LRAGDEIIGVLNIK
-456 RPTGEGFGEK
+456 RPTGGEGFGQK
-466 LEVLDAIAGD
+466 LKVLDAIAGD
-476 VGRALMAINRISD
+476 VGRALVAINRIDD
-489 LEREWRS
+489 LEREIRS
-496 EVALEDVMRHA
+496 EVALENVMRQA
-507 AANDADAAARTAA
+507 AASDGDAAARTAA
-520 TAFGHHAVVVRAD
+520 SSFGHHAVAVRAS
-533 DGTLLA
+533 DGRILA

-558 EAPPGAGVRVGVAR
+558 EAPPGSEIRVGVAR
-572 HDRPYEPSEQQLAGR
+572 HGRPYEPGEEPLAGR
-587 AADALGLLAHAGVE
+587 VADALGLLAHTEGE
-601 STSTR
+601 SAPKRRS
-606 HTGVRVLAVEDHP
+606 GVRVLAVEDHP

-646 VDLIAEN
+646 VDLIAEE

-662 GLPDATGP
+662 GLPDASGP
-670 ESVTRIREVSSSLPI
+670 EAVTRIREVSSSLPI
-685 IAFSVERTPEVIR
+685 VAFSVERTAEVIR
-698 AVLRAGANGFV
+698 AVLRAGANGFI
-709 SKDAPSSQV
+709 SKDAPSSQLV
-718 IAALESAV
+718 AALEAAV
-726 QGLTSL
+726 QGLTAL
-732 GPAESRAL
+732 GPAEARAL
-740 SRIAEAAVAE
+740 NRIAEAV
-750 ATDEPTDVEVDDSE
+750 PVVGVVEESTEVEIDDSE
-764 PGAAVPV
+764 PGAPIAV

>member
-1 MTFSGSRLPMKS
+1 M
-13 RSASGTAVRSLAPRL
+13 
-28 PTEASCERGM
+28 
-38 KPRSPRSTTRPPRF
+38 
-52 ASTTSASTTSPL
+52 
-64 FASSAIRAHCR
+64 
-75 RLRARRVERTTRPSG
+75 
-90 PSGWT
+90 
-95 TAATTLSPTAT
+95 
-106 SVPSPFASR
+106 
-115 RESTPAERPP
+115 
-125 RSTSAS
+125 
-131 SPLTEATT
+131 
-139 PSTTS
+139 
-144 PGRSGRRARSSSS
+144 
-157 VPARSSAIVS
+157 
-167 GSTATIRRAGKQRA
+167 
-181 IGMIRQTG
+181 GMIRQTG
-189 GAREESVNPTARW
+189 GAREETVNPTARW

-217 TAVLA
+217 AAVLA

-232 AHDVSPDAKWR
+232 AHDVAPDTKWR
-243 AIFDA
+243 GIFDA

-253 ALGGTTVG
+253 ALSGSTVG
-261 TAVAAGRW
+261 TPVAAGRW
-269 EDEAAFALLTRIDL
+269 EEDAAFALLTRIDL

-301 VELSTASAA
+301 VELSTAGAA

-318 GDGRAMAE
+318 GDGRAMAD
-326 AKHESAQN
+326 AKNESAQN

-345 TGLKETR
+345 MGLEETR

-357 LARAAEDIATRIG
+357 LARAAEDIAARIG

-387 ASVGIGV
+387 ASVGVGV

-399 QRVDQGIAGWVA
+399 QRADEGIAGWVA

-419 RGPVDDDR
+419 MGPVDDDR
-427 FHGSD
+427 FRGSD
-432 PQAGESVIVP
+432 PQAGESVIMP

-456 RPTGEGFGEK
+456 RPTGGEGFGQK
-466 LEVLDAIAGD
+466 LEILDAIAGD
-476 VGRALMAINRISD
+476 VGRALVAINRID
-489 LEREWRS
+489 GLEREFRS
-496 EVALEDVMRHA
+496 EVALEDVMRQA
-507 AANDADAAARTAA
+507 AASDGDAAARTAA
-520 TAFGHHAVVVRAD
+520 SSFGHHAVAVRAS
-533 DGTLLA
+533 DGRILA

-558 EAPPGAGVRVGVAR
+558 EAMPGSGIRVGVAR
-572 HDRPYEPSEQQLAGR
+572 HGRPYEPSEEPLAAR
-587 AADALGLLAHAGVE
+587 TADALGLLAHTEGE
-601 STSTR
+601 SAPKRRS
-606 HTGVRVLAVEDHP
+606 GVRVLAVEDHP

-646 VDLIAEN
+646 VDLIAEE

-662 GLPDATGP
+662 SLPDASGP
-670 ESVTRIREVSSSLPI
+670 EAVTRIREVSSSLPI
-685 IAFSVERTPEVIR
+685 VAFSVEDSPEVIR
-698 AVLRAGANGFV
+698 AVLRAGANGYV

-718 IAALESAV
+718 VAALEAAV
-726 QGLTSL
+726 QGLTAL
-732 GPAESRAL
+732 GPAEARAL
-740 SRIAEAAVAE
+740 NRI
-750 ATDEPTDVEVDDSE
+750 TEPIPVVGVVEESADTEVDDSE
-764 PGAAVPV
+764 PGAPVAV

>member
-1 MTFSGSRLPMKS
+1 MFTHDI
-13 RSASGTAVRSLAPRL
+13 
-28 PTEASCERGM
+28 
-38 KPRSPRSTTRPPRF
+38 SP
-52 ASTTSASTTSPL
+52 
-64 FASSAIRAHCR
+64 
-75 RLRARRVERTTRPSG
+75 
-90 PSGWT
+90 
-95 TAATTLSPTAT
+95 
-106 SVPSPFASR
+106 
-115 RESTPAERPP
+115 
-125 RSTSAS
+125 
-131 SPLTEATT
+131 
-139 PSTTS
+139 
-144 PGRSGRRARSSSS
+144 
-157 VPARSSAIVS
+157 
-167 GSTATIRRAGKQRA
+167 
-181 IGMIRQTG
+181 QT
-189 GAREESVNPTARW
+189 N
-202 PERLAHIAVLLRAEG
+202 
-217 TAVLA
+217 
-222 TSGDDLRTVF
+222 
-232 AHDVSPDAKWR
+232 WR

-253 ALGGTTVG
+253 ALNGATVG
-261 TAVAAGRW
+261 SAVAAGRW
-269 EDEAAFALLTRIDL
+269 DEQAAFALLTRIDL

-301 VELSTASAA
+301 VELSTASSA

-318 GDGRAMAE
+318 GDGRAMAD

-334 NDRVALLERLL
+334 TDRVALLEHLL
-345 TGLKETR
+345 TGLEETR

-357 LARAAEDIATRIG
+357 LARAAEDIASRIG

-399 QRVDQGIAGWVA
+399 QRLDQGIAGWVA

-419 RGPVDDDR
+419 HGPVDDDR
-427 FHGSD
+427 FRGSD
-432 PQAGESVIVP
+432 PQAGESVIMP

-476 VGRALMAINRISD
+476 VGRALVAINRISD

-558 EAPPGAGVRVGVAR
+558 EAPPGSGVRVGVAR
-572 HDRPYEPSEQQLAGR
+572 HDRPYEPSEEQLAGR

-718 IAALESAV
+718 IAALEAAV
-726 QGLTSL
+726 QGLTAL

-740 SRIAEAAVAE
+740 SRIAEATVAE

-764 PGAAVPV
+764 PGVAAPV
-771 REPLTPRELEL
+771 HEPLTPRELEL